1 MTLSEPAT
9 LLTDYLLAAV
19 AAALGTR
26 LAWRGPARPA
36 GRRLWAAA
44 FLVGA
49 VAALAGGTVHG
60 FAPSLP
66 PLVRA
71 GLWKTWLVG
80 AGLANGL
87 LLLAMAAATL
97 PRGWRRA
104 ALVATAGKLA
114 LYLVAVTCSDAARLA
129 VGDAAVTIPLIL
141 VLALAGA
148 GEDRPRLGWLVM
160 ALAVSALGLGAQV
173 SRVALHPRF
182 NHNDVCHVGLAAAL
196 VPLYRAGGRLG
207 ERGGSPTSRP

>member
-1 MTLSEPAT
+1 MAFSEPVT

-26 LAWRGPARPA
+26 LARRVPAQPA

-60 FAPSLP
+60 FAASLG

-87 LLLAMAAATL
+87 LLLAMAVATL

-104 ALVATAGKLA
+104 VLVATAGKLA
-114 LYLVAVTCSDAARLA
+114 LYL
-129 VGDAAVTIPLIL
+129 AAVTRSDVTRHAVWDGAVTISLVL

-148 GEDRPRLGWLVM
+148 GQDRRRLGWLLV
-160 ALAVSALGLGAQV
+160 ALAVSGLGLAAQA
-173 SRVALHPRF
+173 SRLALHACF
-182 NHNDVCHVGLAAAL
+182 NHNDVFHVVLAAAL
-196 VPLYRAGGRLG
+196 VPFYRAGLRLG
-207 ERGGSPTSRP
+207 GRG